1 MLRVLQHFMPNL
13 HPMSELPP
21 LSASLPPSNEPL
33 RIAVRRMR
41 WFRTAF
47 DAFVAALGA
56 GIGCTYEIDEPRLA
70 RIFVRW
76 LRAVERQKPS
86 NAKDRHD
93 YFEFAAG
100 LMLRELIADM
110 PLSAKA
116 PPTRTDAHSAAM
128 FWPEGYAC
136 TMFCLTVHSAA
147 LQQEFQDKPAVSPAI
162 DDLRHWWSFKENAQ
176 LDAAFSVGF
185 LQILLGH
192 QPNWMMPDVFRTRLR
207 EEMSNL

>member
-1 MLRVLQHFMPNL
+1 
-13 HPMSELPP
+13 MSELPP
-21 LSASLPPSNEPL
+21 LAGTLPPSNEPL

-47 DAFVAALGA
+47 DAYVAAIGVR
-56 GIGCTYEIDEPRLA
+56 IGCTYKVDEAKLA
-70 RIFVRW
+70 GIFVRW
-76 LRAVERQKPS
+76 LRVVERQKPS

-110 PLSAKA
+110 PLSVIM
-116 PPTRTDAHSAAM
+116 PPTRTGANSAAS

-147 LQQEFQDKPAVSPAI
+147 MQQEFEEKPRVSPAI
-162 DDLRHWWSFKENAQ
+162 DDLRDWWSFKENARV
-176 LDAAFSVGF
+176 DASFSVGF

-192 QPNWMMPDVFRTRLR
+192 QPNWMMPDVFRARLR
-207 EEMSNL
+207 EELTSP